1 MPTTPTYPGVYIEE
15 LPSGVRT
22 IAGVSTS
29 ITAFVG
35 YAPSGPLD
43 VAVRVLSQGDYDRIF
58 GGLHRDSAMSYA
70 VQQFFANGGTNALI
84 VRTANGAGPAS
95 LVLENDAGPVLTVT
109 AADAGA
115 WGNGVSLDVDY
126 ATANPDSTFN
136 LTVSRFEDQG
146 GRLVVTASEEHR
158 NLSMSAS
165 SANYVQN
172 AVGGSTLI
180 NATRSAGLAFGAGVS
195 RSADLSSFAFAED
208 DRRIDGMLDGG
219 TPFGLTI
226 AGALPGDLDEY
237 VTALTAAIAAAGLS
251 ARMTAERV
259 DPLGVAAAGGD
270 HVQLTSALTGEASAV
285 QVTSAGRSTGLGLI
299 NGGREIDGSAATRPA
314 QTGTTSADLGDVM
327 GTSLTLP
334 TNIRIR
340 IDDRSVPSVSPA
352 PTIVAETAL
361 AELSTSVA
369 GPDLAVALQA
379 AIRGVGHEAT
389 DGATVQLNGTRLR
402 IVPSAATPNATITFV
417 SGGAAG
423 GLRTTDAAGG
433 STNVQA
439 YSLGVGPEVG
449 NQSGAT
455 LGSDGTPPGGTALI
469 GSPEAKTGMNAL
481 LDVDLFNILCIP
493 RTAELPEAEAG
504 AVISAGLALAEAERA
519 FYIVDVD
526 RSRDLTTVETWADGL
541 DKSKNG
547 AVYFPRVNAA
557 DPLDNFRVR
566 DMAASGALAGIY
578 ARTDAERG
586 VWKAPAG
593 TAANVRGVRGLQY
606 TLTDGENGLLNP
618 AGINVLRTFPD
629 FGTVSWGARTLQG
642 ADAQASE
649 WKYVPIRRL
658 ALFIEESLFRGTQ
671 WVVFEEN
678 DEPLWAQIRLNL
690 GAFMQRLFTQGAFQG
705 STPQAAYFVK
715 CDAETT
721 TATDR
726 NLGIVNIVV
735 GFAPLKPAEFV
746 ILKIQQIADQD
757 AA

>member
-15 LPSGVRT
+15 IPSGVRT
-22 IAGVSTS
+22 ITGVSTS

-70 VQQFFANGGTNALI
+70 VQHFFANGGTNALI
-84 VRTANGAGPAS
+84 VRTATGAAPAS
-95 LVLENDAGPVLTVT
+95 VVLENAAGPVLTVR
-109 AADAGA
+109 AADAGG
-115 WGNGVSLDVDY
+115 WGNNVAIEIDY

-136 LTVSRFEDQG
+136 MTLTRTEDQG
-146 GRLVVTASEEHR
+146 AGPVVVAACDPEVVEAVE
-158 NLSMSAS
+158 MSG
-165 SANYVQN
+165 NYVESVVN
-172 AVGGSTLI
+172 AGSALA
-180 NATRSAGLAFGAGVS
+180 NVTRSAGLTFAQGLS
-195 RSADLSSFAFAED
+195 RSGDLSTFAFTDA
-208 DRRIDGMLDGG
+208 DRRIDGMVDST
-219 TPFGLTI
+219 TPFSLDI
-226 AGALPGDLDEY
+226 AGALPTNVGEL
-237 VTALTAAIAAAGLS
+237 TASITAAITAAGL
-251 ARMTAERV
+251 AGRMTAARV
-259 DPLGVAAAGGD
+259 DALGADDASGD
-270 HVQLTSALTGEASAV
+270 HVQLTSAATGDGSAV
-285 QVTSAGRSTGLGLI
+285 QITASGRNTGLGLA

-314 QTGTTSADLGDVM
+314 QNGTTSADLAEVM
-327 GTSLTLP
+327 GTSLTMPAAL
-334 TNIRIR
+334 RIQ
-340 IDDRSVPSVSPA
+340 ILDRSTNPVS
-352 PTIVAETAL
+352 TILGDTDIGT
-361 AELSTSVA
+361 LSSTVA
-369 GPDLAVALQA
+369 GPDLRAALEA

-389 DGATVQLNGTRLR
+389 DNARVELNGTHLR
-402 IVPSAATPNATITFV
+402 IMTSAATPGASIEFLT
-417 SGGAAG
+417 GGASTGLQTAASAG
-423 GLRTTDAAGG
+423 GTVNLQG
-433 STNVQA
+433 
-439 YSLGVGPEVG
+439 YSLGIGAAAG
-449 NQSGAT
+449 NQSGAQA
-455 LGSDGTPPGGTALI
+455 GSDGTPPNGTALI
-469 GSPEAKTGMNAL
+469 GSAEAKSGMNAL

-493 RTAELPEAEAG
+493 RTADLPEAEAG
-504 AVISAGLALAEAERA
+504 AVISAGLALCEAERA
-519 FYIVDVD
+519 FYIVDPE
-526 RSRDLTTVETWADGL
+526 RSRVLGDIGDWVAGV

-547 AVYFPRVNAA
+547 AVYFPRVNGA

-593 TAANVRGVRGLQY
+593 TAANVRGVRGLQH
-606 TLTDGENGLLNP
+606 TLTDGENGILNP
-618 AGINVLRTFPD
+618 AGINVLRTFSD

-658 ALFIEESLFRGTQ
+658 ALFIEESLYRGSQ

-705 STPQAAYFVK
+705 STPQSAYFVK
-715 CDAETT
+715 CDGETT

>member
-15 LPSGVRT
+15 IPSGVRT
-22 IAGVSTS
+22 ITGVSTS

-70 VQQFFANGGTNALI
+70 VQHFFANGGTNALI
-84 VRTANGAGPAS
+84 VRTATGAAPAS
-95 LVLENDAGPVLTVT
+95 VVLENAAGPVLTVR

-115 WGNGVSLDVDY
+115 WGNNVRLDVDY

-136 LTVSRFEDQG
+136 LIVSRLEDQG
-146 GRLVVTASEEHR
+146 GQLVATATEEHR

-165 SANYVQN
+165 SGTYVES
-172 AVGGSTLI
+172 ATSGSSLI
-180 NATRSAGLAFGAGVS
+180 SVTRAAGLTFAAGVS
-195 RSADLSSFAFAED
+195 RSADLSTLALTDD
-208 DRRIDGMLDGG
+208 DRRIEGTLDSS
-219 TPFGLTI
+219 TPF
-226 AGALPGDLDEY
+226 ALDIVGTLPADLDDL
-237 VTALTAAIAAAGLS
+237 VTSLTAAIAAAGLA
-251 ARMTAERV
+251 ARLTASRV
-259 DPLGVAAAGGD
+259 DALGVAAGSGD
-270 HVQLTSALTGEASAV
+270 HVQLTSALTGDASAV
-285 QVTSAGRSTGLGLI
+285 QVTSAGRNTGLGLV

-327 GTSLTLP
+327 GTALTLP
-334 TNIRIR
+334 ATVRIE
-340 IDDRSVPSVSPA
+340 IEDRSIPSLSPA
-352 PTIVAETAL
+352 PTIVADTDIAP
-361 AELSTSVA
+361 LSSTVV
-369 GPDLAVALQA
+369 GPDLRAALEA

-389 DGATVQLNGTRLR
+389 DGARVELNGTRLR
-402 IVPSAATPNATITFV
+402 IVPSASTPNATITFL
-417 SGGAAG
+417 SGGAAT
-423 GLRTTDAAGG
+423 GLRTNTAAGG
-433 STNVQA
+433 TINVQS

-449 NQSGAT
+449 NQSGASA
-455 LGSDGTPPGGTALI
+455 GSDGSPPNGNALI
-469 GSPEAKTGMNAL
+469 GSAAAKTGMNAL

-493 RTAELPEAEAG
+493 RTSELPEAEAG
-504 AVISAGLALAEAERA
+504 AVISAGLALCEAERA
-519 FYIVDVD
+519 FYIVDVE
-526 RSRDLTTVETWADGL
+526 RSQDLNSVGTWAAGL

-547 AVYFPRVNAA
+547 AVYFPRVNGA

-593 TAANVRGVRGLQY
+593 TAANIRGVRGLQHN
-606 TLTDGENGLLNP
+606 LTDGENGLLNP
-618 AGINVLRTFPD
+618 SGINVLRTFPD
-629 FGTVSWGARTLQG
+629 YGTVSWGARTLQG

-658 ALFIEESLFRGTQ
+658 ALFIEESLYRGSQ

-705 STPQAAYFVK
+705 STPQSAYFVK
-715 CDAETT
+715 CDGETT